1 MKIDLF
7 NHFFPKRFFEE
18 FVHRGAAFKDM
29 GKRVQNIPSLAEMK
43 VVANRDAFLDVSDR
57 G

>member
-18 FVHRGAAFKDM
+18 FVHRGRGFKDM
-29 GKRVQNIPSLAEMK
+29 GKRVQNIPTIARSGRALS
-43 VVANRDAFLDVSDR
+43 RD